1 VIWTR
6 ADRNGYA
13 NARQSKIS
21 VSGRKTMV
29 RSYFLVAAVAAL
41 GLSAADRASAQ
52 ETVKIGF
59 ILPMTGQQ
67 QSTGKQESAGI
78 KLYMAQHGDT
88 VAGKK
93 IELIIRDDAAVP
105 DNTKRIAQELIVND
119 KVAFLAG
126 FGVTP
131 AALSVAPLSVESK
144 TSEIVTAAGTSII
157 TEKSP
162 YIARTSF
169 TLAQSTVP
177 MADWAADNGIKKVV
191 TMISDYA
198 PGVDAEKSFTAEFKK
213 KGGDVI
219 ESIRFPLA
227 NPDFAPFLQ
236 RAADEKPDAI
246 FVFVPSGQGGTFVK
260 QFVERGLDKAGIKII
275 GPGDV
280 MDDDLING
288 MGDAVIGTVTAHIYS
303 ADHNSALNKEFVVAF
318 EKANNGMRPNFM
330 AVGGYDGMH
339 LMYEALKKTGGKTDG
354 DSLIAAIKG
363 MSWESPR
370 GPISIDPDTRDIIQN
385 VYIRKVEKKNGQ
397 LYNVEFATF
406 PAVKDPV
413 KAAEQK

>member
-1 VIWTR
+1 
-6 ADRNGYA
+6 
-13 NARQSKIS
+13 
-21 VSGRKTMV
+21 MV
-29 RSYFLVAAVAAL
+29 RSYFLVAAAVAV
-41 GLSAADRASAQ
+41 GLSAVGTASAQ
-52 ETVKIGF
+52 DTVKIGF

-67 QSTGKQESAGI
+67 QSTGKQEAAAI

-119 KVAFLAG
+119 KVTFLAG

-131 AALSVAPLSVESK
+131 AALSVAPLATESK
-144 TSEIVTAAGTSII
+144 TPELVTAAGTSII

-169 TLAQSTVP
+169 TLAQSAVP

-191 TMISDYA
+191 TMISDYG
-198 PGVDAEKSFTAEFKK
+198 PGIDAEKAFTAEFKK

-219 ESIRFPLA
+219 EAIRFPLA

-236 RAADEKPDAI
+236 RAADQKPDAI

-288 MGDAVIGTVTAHIYS
+288 MGDAVIGTVTAHLYS
-303 ADHNSALNKEFVVAF
+303 ADHDSAANKAFVAAF

-330 AVGGYDGMH
+330 AVSAYDGMN
-339 LMYEALKKTGGKTDG
+339 LIYEALKKTGGKTDG
-354 DSLIAAIKG
+354 DSLIEAIKG
-363 MSWESPR
+363 MAWESPR
-370 GPISIDPDTRDIIQN
+370 GPISIDPQTRDIIQN
-385 VYIRKVEKKNGQ
+385 IYIRKVEKKNGE

>member
-1 VIWTR
+1 MI
-6 ADRNGYA
+6 
-13 NARQSKIS
+13 
-21 VSGRKTMV
+21 GRH
-29 RSYFLVAAVAAL
+29 LLIAGIAAL
-41 GLSAADRASAQ
+41 GLSVAQQAFAQ

-67 QSTGKQESAGI
+67 QSTGKQEAAAI
-78 KLYMAQHGDT
+78 KLYMAQHGDM

-105 DNTKRIAQELIVND
+105 DNTKRIGQELIVNE
-119 KVAFLAG
+119 KVNFLAG

-131 AALSVAPLSVESK
+131 AALSVAPLSAESK
-144 TSEIVTAAGTSII
+144 TPEIVTAAGTSII

-169 TLAQSTVP
+169 TLAQSVVP

-213 KGGDVI
+213 KGGDVL
-219 ESIRFPLA
+219 EAIRFPLA

-236 RAADEKPDAI
+236 RAADQKPDAI

-280 MDDDLING
+280 MDDDLLNG

-303 ADHNSALNKEFVVAF
+303 ADHNSAANKAFVAAF
-318 EKANNGMRPNFM
+318 EKANDGMRPNFM

-339 LMYEALKKTGGKTDG
+339 LIYEALKKTGGKTDG
-354 DSLIAAIKG
+354 DSLIDAMKG
-363 MSWESPR
+363 MAWESPR
-370 GPISIDPDTRDIIQN
+370 GPISIDPQTRDIVQN

>member
-1 VIWTR
+1 M
-6 ADRNGYA
+6 ADGA
-13 NARQSKIS
+13 
-21 VSGRKTMV
+21 
-29 RSYFLVAAVAAL
+29 F
-41 GLSAADRASAQ
+41 AQ
-52 ETVKIGF
+52 DTVKIGF

-67 QSTGKQESAGI
+67 QSTGIQEAAGA

-126 FGVTP
+126 FGITP
-131 AALSVAPLSVESK
+131 TAFAVAPLATESK
-144 TSEIVTAAGTSII
+144 TPEIVTAAGTSII

-169 TLAQSTVP
+169 TLAQSCVP
-177 MADWAADNGIKKVV
+177 MADWAAQNGIKKVV
-191 TMISDYA
+191 TMISDYG
-198 PGVDAEKSFTAEFKK
+198 PGIDAEKSFTAEFKK
-213 KGGDVI
+213 QGGDVI
-219 ESIRFPLA
+219 EAIRFPLA

-280 MDDDLING
+280 MDDDLITG
-288 MGDAVIGTVTAHIYS
+288 MGDAVIGTVTAHLYS
-303 ADHNSALNKEFVVAF
+303 ADHDSAMNKAFVAAF
-318 EKANNGMRPNFM
+318 EKANNGKRPNFM
-330 AVGGYDGMH
+330 AVGAYDGMH

-354 DSLIAAIKG
+354 DSLIEAIKG

-370 GPISIDPDTRDIIQN
+370 GPISIDPQTRDIVQDI
-385 VYIRKVEKKNGQ
+385 YIRKVEKKNGE

-406 PAVKDPV
+406 TAIKDPV